1 MIQKSMFNSGKRAV
15 LSTAVIFFSGIYLTQ
30 AQETKPVK
38 DTTSDKQIEEVVL
51 VGSRSGG
58 RSKADSPVPVDVFN
72 LKDIQQSLPQT
83 NINQILNTIA
93 PSFTST
99 IQTNADGSDHLDP
112 AQLRGLGPDQTL
124 VLINGKRRHT
134 SALVNVNGAPGR
146 GTVGTDL
153 NAIPAFALSRIE
165 VLRDGA
171 SAQYGSDA
179 IAGVMNLQLKRDT
192 GKLTG
197 QFNYGGYLTS
207 AANDHTGN
215 YDGQQFQVDLNYG
228 NKIGQKGG
236 FYNITWSSQFRDP
249 TRRAGTE
256 SAPIYNAYNAI
267 EKRAAESGVNLSS
280 YFNNINNLKGTAGE
294 QDFVDLIHQYAQG
307 VGYFNSINAPGSSDL
322 LSSSIQNANSISTL
336 QALLNPTNYTTTQ
349 LNNITNQE
357 LAYRGQTR
365 KDFNQQ
371 VGQSKLN
378 NHQLFAN
385 IEVPISDDWKVYTFG
400 GYSIRDGASGGFYR
414 RPTQARTFTGLY
426 IDGYLPEI
434 HTKIQ
439 DVSLSAGIK
448 GKWDGWNVDLSN
460 TFGQNSFDYTIENTG
475 NTSLRFNSPDS
486 FKAGGLQF
494 LQNTINLD
502 FSKEFDVFE
511 GLNVAFGAEQRHE
524 NFKIN
529 PGEEASYTAY
539 DIYGN
544 PQTPTTLSSDKPTD
558 FFGAALAGSS
568 QVFAGFR
575 EANRTNK
582 NRNAYAAY
590 ADLEFNFTNWLLV
603 DAAIRYEDYSDFGS
617 TFNYKLASRIKL
629 TDDFNFR
636 FAGSTGFRAP
646 SIHQIYYNT
655 TSTLFTSLP
664 GSNGPTLVEVG
675 TFSNDSDIAKGFGI
689 NKLKQET
696 SKSVS
701 TGFTYKIPSLNLNIT
716 ADAYFIRIDD
726 RIALTDQFA
735 RPTDLQIQNNPNL
748 GPVRD
753 ALDAANVNA
762 AQFFA
767 NSIDTETKGLDV
779 VISHN
784 YRNGSI
790 KLNNDFAVNFNKTK
804 KVGDI
809 HASDLLK
816 NASLENTYF
825 GEKSRVYLEDSVPK
839 VKASLSN
846 NVKWND
852 FNIYLR
858 NTYYGKVYGADS
870 VDLNGDGVALLNEHQ
885 LISDKIITD
894 LSIGYDINKNFNLT
908 IGTNNLFDIYPTKNV
923 TASTNNDQF
932 IYSRSTS
939 QFGQNGRYV
948 FSKLTVSF

>member
-1 MIQKSMFNSGKRAV
+1 MIQKTMNRSGRKAV

-30 AQETKPVK
+30 AQQTRPVK
-38 DTTSDKQIEEVVL
+38 DSVSDKQIEEVVL

-83 NINQILNTIA
+83 NINQILNSIA

-99 IQTNADGSDHLDP
+99 IQTNADGTDHLDP

-124 VLINGKRRHT
+124 VLVNGKRRHT
-134 SALVNVNGAPGR
+134 SALVNVNGTPGR

-153 NAIPAFALSRIE
+153 NAIPAFALSKIE

-179 IAGVMNLQLKRDT
+179 IAGVMNLQLKKDT

-197 QFNYGGYLTS
+197 QFNYGGYLTP

-228 NKIGQKGG
+228 NKIGKRGG

-256 SAPIYNAYNAI
+256 SGNIYNAYNAI
-267 EKRAAESGVNLSS
+267 EKRALENGVNLSS
-280 YFNNINNLKGTAGE
+280 YFTNIKNLSGTPGE
-294 QDFVDLIHQYAQG
+294 QNFVNLIHQYAQG
-307 VGYFNSINAPGSSDL
+307 VGYLSPQQLSNIQSANTIYDIKDNSGNIIAKG
-322 LSSSIQNANSISTL
+322 L
-336 QALLNPTNYTTTQ
+336 QSLLNFDVTDS
-349 LNNITNQE
+349 E
-357 LAYRGQTR
+357 LAYRGLTR
-365 KDFNQQ
+365 KDFNMQ

-385 IEVPISDDWKVYTFG
+385 IEVPLNDDWKVYTFG
-400 GYSIRDGASGGFYR
+400 GYSIRNGASGGFYR
-414 RPTQARTFTGLY
+414 RPNQSRTFTGLY

-434 HTKIQ
+434 HTKIL
-439 DVSLSAGIK
+439 DVSLAAGIK
-448 GKWDGWNVDLSN
+448 GKWNGWNVDLSN
-460 TFGQNSFDYTIENTG
+460 TFGQNGFDYTIENTG
-475 NTSLRFNSPDS
+475 NTSLRFASPSS

-502 FSKEFDVFE
+502 FSKQFDVFE
-511 GLNVAFGAEQRHE
+511 GINVAFGAEQRHE
-524 NFKIN
+524 NFRIN
-529 PGEEASYTAY
+529 PGEAASYTAY
-539 DIYGN
+539 DVNGN
-544 PQTPTTLSSDKPTD
+544 PQTPTSVNPTD
-558 FFGAALAGSS
+558 FFGAALAGGS

-582 NRNAYAAY
+582 NRNSYAAY
-590 ADLEFNFTNWLLV
+590 ADFEFNFTNWLLV
-603 DAAIRYEDYSDFGS
+603 DAAVRYEDYSDFGS
-617 TFNYKLASRIKL
+617 TFNYKLASRIRL
-629 TDDFNFR
+629 ADNFNFR

-655 TSTLFTSLP
+655 TSTLFV
-664 GSNGPTLVEVG
+664 NGELREVG
-675 TFSNDSDIAKGFGI
+675 TFSNDQPIAVGFGI
-689 NKLKQET
+689 PNLKQET

-701 TGFTYKIPSLNLNIT
+701 TGFTYKIPALNLNVT

-726 RIALTDQFA
+726 RIVLTDQFTRFSNPA
-735 RPTDLQIQNNPNL
+735 NEAQNLVNAEFAKA
-748 GPVRD
+748 G
-753 ALDAANVNA
+753 VNA

-767 NSIDTETKGLDV
+767 NSIDTETRGLDV
-779 VISHN
+779 VISHSLLKEAF
-784 YRNGSI
+784 R
-790 KLNNDFAVNFNKTK
+790 LTNDFAINFNNTR

-816 NASLENTYF
+816 NAGLETTYF
-825 GEKSRVYLEDSVPK
+825 GERSRVYLEDSVPK
-839 VKASLSN
+839 IKASLSN
-846 NVKWND
+846 NFKWND
-852 FNIYLR
+852 FNFYLR
-858 NTYYGKVYGADS
+858 NTYYGKVYGADN
-870 VDLNGDGVALLNEHQ
+870 VDANFDGILLPNEHQ

-908 IGTNNLFDIYPTKNV
+908 IGANNLFDIYPTKNLPV
-923 TASTNNDQF
+923 SSNNDQF
-932 IYSRSTS
+932 VYSRSTS

>member
-1 MIQKSMFNSGKRAV
+1 MNKVTIINSRKGIA
-15 LSTAVIFFSGIYLTQ
+15 LTAAVIFFSGITFAQ
-30 AQETKPVK
+30 AQETKPAK
-38 DTTSDKQIEEVVL
+38 DTVSDKQIEEVVL

-72 LKDIQQSLPQT
+72 LKEIQQSLPQT

-99 IQTNADGSDHLDP
+99 IQTNADGSDHSDP

-124 VLINGKRRHT
+124 ILINGKRRHT

-197 QFNYGGYLTS
+197 QLNYGGYLTN
-207 AANDHTGN
+207 AAKDHTGN
-215 YDGQQFQVDLNYG
+215 YDGQQYQLDLNYG
-228 NKIGQKGG
+228 NKIGNKGG

-267 EKRAAESGVNLSS
+267 EKRAAENGVNLSS
-280 YFNNINNLKGTAGE
+280 YFNNIGNLKGTPGE
-294 QDFVDLIHQYAQG
+294 QDFVSLIHQYSQG
-307 VGYFNSINAPGSSDL
+307 VGYFSSEL
-322 LSSSIQNANSISTL
+322 QNKIQSANSITDLQNVLDPTKNKLDFST
-336 QALLNPTNYTTTQ
+336 AQ
-349 LNNITNQE
+349 LNDLTDQE

-365 KDFNQQ
+365 KDFNMQ

-378 NHQLFAN
+378 NHQLFLN
-385 IEVPISDDWKVYTFG
+385 VEVPVSDDWKVYTFG

-414 RPTQARTFTGLY
+414 RPNQARTFTGLN

-434 HTKIQ
+434 HTRIQ

-475 NTSLRFNSPDS
+475 NTSLRFNSPDT

-502 FSKEFDVFE
+502 FSKSFDVFQ
-511 GLNVAFGAEQRHE
+511 GINVAFGAEQRHE
-524 NFKIN
+524 NFRIN

-539 DIYGN
+539 DINGN
-544 PQTPTTLSSDKPTD
+544 VQTPTTPSSLKPTD
-558 FFGAALAGSS
+558 FFGAQLAGSS
-568 QVFAGFR
+568 QVFSGFR
-575 EANRTNK
+575 AENATNK
-582 NRNAYAAY
+582 NRNSYAGY
-590 ADLEFNFTNWLLV
+590 ADVEFNFTNWFLV
-603 DAAIRYEDYSDFGS
+603 DAAVRFEDYSDFGS

-629 TDDFNFR
+629 SNDLNFR

-655 TSTLFTSLP
+655 TSTLFTTLP
-664 GSNGPTLVEVG
+664 GGTAPSLVEVG
-675 TFSNDSDIAKGFGI
+675 TFSNDSAVAKGLGI

-701 TGFTYKIPSLNLNIT
+701 TGFTYKIPALNLNIT

-726 RIALTDQFA
+726 RIVLTDQFS
-735 RPTDLQIQNNPNL
+735 RPTDAQITANPNL
-748 GPVRD
+748 QGVRD
-753 ALDAANVNA
+753 ELDRNNVNA

-767 NSIDTETKGLDV
+767 NSIDTETKGLDL
-779 VISHN
+779 VISHS
-784 YRNGSI
+784 YKRES
-790 KLNNDFAVNFNKTK
+790 LRFNNDFAINFNKTK

-809 HASDLLK
+809 HVSDLLK
-816 NASLENTYF
+816 SAGLENTYF
-825 GEKSRVYLEDSVPK
+825 GERSRVYLEDSVPK
-839 VKASLSN
+839 VKASLSHSLT
-846 NVKWND
+846 WND
-852 FNIYLR
+852 FSVYLR
-858 NTYYGKVYGADS
+858 NTYYGKVYGADN
-870 VDLNGDGVALLNEHQ
+870 VDANFDGILLPNEHQ
-885 LISDKIITD
+885 LVSDKIITD
-894 LSIGYDINKNFNLT
+894 LSIGYNISKNFNLT
-908 IGTNNLFDIYPTKNV
+908 VGTNNLFDIYPTKNV

-932 IYSRSTS
+932 IYSRSSS

>member
-1 MIQKSMFNSGKRAV
+1 MIQKSMFNSSKRAV
-15 LSTAVIFFSGIYLTQ
+15 ISTAVVFFSGIYLTQ
-30 AQETKPVK
+30 AQETKSLK
-38 DTTSDKQIEEVVL
+38 DSISDKQIEEVVL

-99 IQTNADGSDHLDP
+99 IQTNADGSDHSDP

-124 VLINGKRRHT
+124 ILVNGKRRHT

-197 QFNYGGYLTS
+197 QLNYGGYLTK
-207 AANDHTGN
+207 AAKDHTGN
-215 YDGQQFQVDLNYG
+215 YDGQQYQLDLNYG
-228 NKIGQKGG
+228 NKIGKKGG
-236 FYNITWSSQFRDP
+236 FYNLTWSSQFRDP

-256 SAPIYNAYNAI
+256 SGAIYNAYNAI
-267 EKRAAESGVNLSS
+267 EKRASENGVNLSS

-294 QDFVDLIHQYAQG
+294 QDFVNLIHQYAQG
-307 VGYFNSINAPGSSDL
+307 VNYFDSNFQSN
-322 LSSSIQNANSISTL
+322 IQNASSITAL
-336 QALLNPTNYTTTQ
+336 QGLLGANYTD
-349 LNNITNQE
+349 QE

-365 KDFNQQ
+365 NDFNMQ

-385 IEVPISDDWKVYTFG
+385 IEVPLNDDWKAYTFG
-400 GYSIRDGASGGFYR
+400 GYSIRDGQSGGFFR
-414 RPTQARTFTGLY
+414 RPNQARTFTGIYL
-426 IDGYLPEI
+426 DGYLPEI

-439 DVSLSAGIK
+439 DVSLATGIK
-448 GKWDGWNVDLSN
+448 GKWNGWNVDLSN

-475 NTSLRFNSPDS
+475 NTSLRFASPTS

-502 FSKEFDVFE
+502 FSKQFDLLQGV
-511 GLNVAFGAEQRHE
+511 NVAFGAEQRHE
-524 NFKIN
+524 NFRIN

-539 DIYGN
+539 DVNGY
-544 PQTPTTLSSDKPTD
+544 PQTPTSVNPTD
-558 FFGAALAGSS
+558 FFGVALAGSS

-575 EANRTNK
+575 EANRTDK
-582 NRNAYAAY
+582 NRNSYAFY
-590 ADLEFNFTNWLLV
+590 GDVEFNFTNWLLV
-603 DAAIRYEDYSDFGS
+603 DAAIRFEDYSDFGS

-629 TDDFNFR
+629 SEDLNFR

-655 TSTLFTSLP
+655 TSTLFVNNELR
-664 GSNGPTLVEVG
+664 EVG
-675 TFSNDSDIAKGFGI
+675 TFSNDSDVAKAFGI
-689 NKLKQET
+689 EPLKQET
-696 SKSVS
+696 SKSFS
-701 TGFTYKIPSLNLNIT
+701 TGFTYKIPSLNLNVT

-726 RIALTDQFA
+726 RIVLTDQFTGT
-735 RPTDLQIQNNPNL
+735 PVTSL
-748 GPVRD
+748 G
-753 ALDAANVNA
+753 LNG

-767 NSIDTETKGLDV
+767 NSIDTETKGLDF

-784 YRNGSI
+784 LRKESF
-790 KLNNDFAVNFNKTK
+790 KLINDFAINFNRTK
-804 KVGDI
+804 KVGDV
-809 HASDLLK
+809 HTSQKLRDQ
-816 NASLENTYF
+816 NLETTF
-825 GEKSRVYLEDSVPK
+825 FSERSRVYLEDSVPK

-846 NVKWND
+846 NLNWKD
-852 FNIYLR
+852 FNFYLR
-858 NTYYGKVYGADS
+858 NTYYGKVYGADG
-870 VDLNGDGVALLNEHQ
+870 LNGNPFDHQ

>member
-1 MIQKSMFNSGKRAV
+1 MNKVTIINSRKGIA
-15 LSTAVIFFSGIYLTQ
+15 LTAAVIFFSGITFAQ
-30 AQETKPVK
+30 AQETKPAQ
-38 DTTSDKQIEEVVL
+38 DTVSDKQIEEVVL

-72 LKDIQQSLPQT
+72 LKEIQQSLPQT
-83 NINQILNTIA
+83 SINQILNTIA

-99 IQTNADGSDHLDP
+99 IQTNADGSDHSDP

-124 VLINGKRRHT
+124 ILVNGKRRHT

-197 QFNYGGYLTS
+197 QLNYGGYLTN
-207 AANDHTGN
+207 AAKDHTGN
-215 YDGQQFQVDLNYG
+215 YDGQQYQLDLNYG
-228 NKIGQKGG
+228 NKIGNKGG
-236 FYNITWSSQFRDP
+236 FYNLTWSSQFRDP

-256 SAPIYNAYNAI
+256 SGNIYNAYNAI
-267 EKRAAESGVNLSS
+267 EKRASESGVNLSS

-294 QDFVDLIHQYAQG
+294 QDFVNLIHQYSQG
-307 VGYFNSINAPGSSDL
+307 VSYFDSGLQSN
-322 LSSSIQNANSISTL
+322 IQNANTITAL
-336 QALLNPTNYTTTQ
+336 QGLLGANVTDN
-349 LNNITNQE
+349 E

-365 KDFNQQ
+365 NDFNMQ

-385 IEVPISDDWKVYTFG
+385 IEVPLNDDWKAYTFG
-400 GYSIRDGASGGFYR
+400 GYSIRDGQSGGFYR
-414 RPTQARTFTGLY
+414 RPNQARTFTGLS

-434 HTKIQ
+434 HTRIQ
-439 DVSLSAGIK
+439 DVSLSAGVK
-448 GKWDGWNVDLSN
+448 GNWKGWNVDLSN

-475 NTSLRFNSPDS
+475 NTSLRFNSPS
-486 FKAGGLQF
+486 TFRAGGLQF

-502 FSKEFDVFE
+502 FSKSFDVFQ
-511 GLNVAFGAEQRHE
+511 GINVAFGAEQRHE
-524 NFKIN
+524 NFRIN

-539 DIYGN
+539 DINGN
-544 PQTPTTLSSDKPTD
+544 VQTPTTPNSLKPTD

-568 QVFAGFR
+568 QVFSGFR
-575 EANRTNK
+575 AENATNK
-582 NRNAYAAY
+582 NRNSYAGY
-590 ADLEFNFTNWLLV
+590 ADVEFNFTNWLLV
-603 DAAIRYEDYSDFGS
+603 DAAVRYEDYSDFGS

-629 TDDFNFR
+629 SNDLNFR

-655 TSTLFTSLP
+655 TSTLFTTLP
-664 GSNGPTLVEVG
+664 GGTAPSLVEVG
-675 TFSNDSDIAKGFGI
+675 TFSNDSAVAKGLGI

-701 TGFTYKIPSLNLNIT
+701 TGFTYKIPALNLNIT

-726 RIALTDQFA
+726 RIVLTDQFS
-735 RPTDLQIQNNPNL
+735 RPTDAQITANPNL
-748 GPVRD
+748 QGVRD
-753 ALDAANVNA
+753 GLDRNNVNA

-779 VISHN
+779 VISHSYKREN
-784 YRNGSI
+784 LRF
-790 KLNNDFAVNFNKTK
+790 NNDFAINFNKTK

-816 NASLENTYF
+816 SAGLETTYF
-825 GEKSRVYLEDSVPK
+825 GERSRVYLEDSVPK
-839 VKASLSN
+839 VKASLSHSLT
-846 NVKWND
+846 WND
-852 FNIYLR
+852 FSVYLR
-858 NTYYGKVYGADS
+858 NTYYGKVYGADV
-870 VDLNGDGVALLNEHQ
+870 VDANFDGIILPNEHQ
-885 LISDKIITD
+885 LVSDKIITD
-894 LSIGYDINKNFNLT
+894 LSIGYNISKNFNLT
-908 IGTNNLFDIYPTKNV
+908 VGTNNLFDIYPTKNV

>member
-1 MIQKSMFNSGKRAV
+1 MNKVTIINSRKGIA
-15 LSTAVIFFSGIYLTQ
+15 LTAAVIFFSGITFAQ
-30 AQETKPVK
+30 AQETKPAN
-38 DTTSDKQIEEVVL
+38 DTVSDSQIEEVVL

-99 IQTNADGSDHLDP
+99 IQTNADGSDHSDP

-124 VLINGKRRHT
+124 ILINGKRRHT

-197 QFNYGGYLTS
+197 QLNYGGYLTN
-207 AANDHTGN
+207 AAKDHTGN
-215 YDGQQFQVDLNYG
+215 YDGQQYQLDLNYG
-228 NKIGQKGG
+228 NKIGTKGG
-236 FYNITWSSQFRDP
+236 FYNVTWSSQFRDP

-256 SAPIYNAYNAI
+256 SGAIYNAYNAI
-267 EKRAAESGVNLSS
+267 EKRASESGVNLSS

-294 QDFVDLIHQYAQG
+294 QDFVNLIHQYSQG
-307 VGYFNSINAPGSSDL
+307 VSYFDSGLQSN
-322 LSSSIQNANSISTL
+322 IQNASTITAL
-336 QALLNPTNYTTTQ
+336 QGLLGANVTDN
-349 LNNITNQE
+349 E

-365 KDFNQQ
+365 KDFNMQ

-385 IEVPISDDWKVYTFG
+385 VEVPLNDDWKAYTFG
-400 GYSIRDGASGGFYR
+400 GYSIRDGQSGGFYR
-414 RPTQARTFTGLY
+414 RPNQARTFTGIN

-434 HTKIQ
+434 HTRIQ
-439 DVSLSAGIK
+439 DVSLSAGVK
-448 GKWDGWNVDLSN
+448 GKWNGWNVDLSN

-475 NTSLRFNSPDS
+475 NTSLRFNSPS
-486 FKAGGLQF
+486 TFKAGGLQF

-502 FSKEFDVFE
+502 FSKSFDVFQ
-511 GLNVAFGAEQRHE
+511 GINVAFGAEQRHE
-524 NFKIN
+524 NFRIN

-539 DIYGN
+539 DINGN
-544 PQTPTTLSSDKPTD
+544 VQTPTTPNSLKPTD

-568 QVFAGFR
+568 QVFSGFR
-575 EANRTNK
+575 AENQT
-582 NRNAYAAY
+582 NRNRNSYAGY
-590 ADLEFNFTNWLLV
+590 ADVEFNFTNWFLV
-603 DAAIRYEDYSDFGS
+603 DAAVRFEDYSDFGS

-629 TDDFNFR
+629 SNDLNFR

-664 GSNGPTLVEVG
+664 GSTTPTLVEVG
-675 TFSNDSDIAKGFGI
+675 TFANDSGVAKGLGI

-701 TGFTYKIPSLNLNIT
+701 AGFTYKIPALNLNIT
-716 ADAYFIRIDD
+716 TDAYFIRIDD
-726 RIALTDQFA
+726 RIVLTDQFA
-735 RPTDLQIQNNPNL
+735 RPTDAQILLNPNL
-748 GPVRD
+748 QEVRNE
-753 ALDAANVNA
+753 LDRNNVNA

-767 NSIDTETKGLDV
+767 NSIDTETKGLDL
-779 VISHN
+779 VISHTLTKE
-784 YRNGSI
+784 SF
-790 KLNNDFAVNFNKTK
+790 KFTNDFAINLNETK

-816 NASLENTYF
+816 SAGLENTYF
-825 GEKSRVYLEDSVPK
+825 GERSRGYLENSVPK
-839 VKASLSN
+839 VNASLSN
-846 NVKWND
+846 NLKWND
-852 FNIYLR
+852 FNFYLR
-858 NTYYGKVYGADS
+858 NTYYGKVYGADI
-870 VDLNGDGVALLNEHQ
+870 VDANFDGVILPNEHQ

-908 IGTNNLFDIYPTKNV
+908 IGANNLFDIYPTKNL

>member
-1 MIQKSMFNSGKRAV
+1 MNSKIIINSRKGLV
-15 LSTAVIFFSGIYLTQ
+15 LSAAVIFFSGISLAQ
-30 AQETKPVK
+30 AQETKPVQ
-38 DTTSDKQIEEVVL
+38 DTVANKEIEEVVL

-99 IQTNADGSDHLDP
+99 IQTNADGSDHSDP

-124 VLINGKRRHT
+124 ILINGKRRHT

-197 QFNYGGYLTS
+197 QLNYGGYLTN
-207 AANDHTGN
+207 AAKDHTGN
-215 YDGQQFQVDLNYG
+215 YDGQQYQLDLNYG
-228 NKIGQKGG
+228 NKIGTKGG
-236 FYNITWSSQFRDP
+236 FYNVTWSSQFRDP

-256 SAPIYNAYNAI
+256 SGAIYNAYNAI
-267 EKRAAESGVNLSS
+267 EKRASENGVNLSS

-294 QDFVDLIHQYAQG
+294 QDFVNLIHQYSQG
-307 VGYFNSINAPGSSDL
+307 VSYFDSGLQSN
-322 LSSSIQNANSISTL
+322 IQNASTITAL
-336 QALLNPTNYTTTQ
+336 QGLLGANVTDN
-349 LNNITNQE
+349 E

-365 KDFNQQ
+365 KDFNMQ

-385 IEVPISDDWKVYTFG
+385 VEVPLNDDWKAYTFG
-400 GYSIRDGASGGFYR
+400 GYSIRDGQSGGFYR
-414 RPTQARTFTGLY
+414 RPNQARTFTGIN

-434 HTKIQ
+434 HTRIQ
-439 DVSLSAGIK
+439 DVSLSAGVK
-448 GKWDGWNVDLSN
+448 GKWNGWNVDLSN

-475 NTSLRFNSPDS
+475 NTSLRFNSPS
-486 FKAGGLQF
+486 TFKAGGLQF

-502 FSKEFDVFE
+502 FSKSFDVFQ
-511 GLNVAFGAEQRHE
+511 GINVAFGAEQRHE
-524 NFKIN
+524 NFRIN

-539 DIYGN
+539 DINGN
-544 PQTPTTLSSDKPTD
+544 VQTPTTPNSLKPTD

-568 QVFAGFR
+568 QVFSGFR
-575 EANRTNK
+575 AENQT
-582 NRNAYAAY
+582 NRNRNSYAGY
-590 ADLEFNFTNWLLV
+590 ADVEFNFTNWFLV
-603 DAAIRYEDYSDFGS
+603 DAAVRFEDYSDFGS

-629 TDDFNFR
+629 SNDLNFR

-664 GSNGPTLVEVG
+664 GSTTPTLVEVG
-675 TFSNDSDIAKGFGI
+675 TFANDSGVAKGLGI

-701 TGFTYKIPSLNLNIT
+701 AGFTYKIPALNLNIT
-716 ADAYFIRIDD
+716 TDAYFIRIDD
-726 RIALTDQFA
+726 RIVLTDQFA
-735 RPTDLQIQNNPNL
+735 RPTDAQILLNPNL
-748 GPVRD
+748 QEVRNE
-753 ALDAANVNA
+753 LDRNNVNA

-767 NSIDTETKGLDV
+767 NSIDTETKGLDL
-779 VISHN
+779 VISHTLTKE
-784 YRNGSI
+784 SF
-790 KLNNDFAVNFNKTK
+790 KFTNDFAINLNETK

-809 HASDLLK
+809 HASDL
-816 NASLENTYF
+816 
-825 GEKSRVYLEDSVPK
+825 
-839 VKASLSN
+839 
-846 NVKWND
+846 
-852 FNIYLR
+852 
-858 NTYYGKVYGADS
+858 
-870 VDLNGDGVALLNEHQ
+870 
-885 LISDKIITD
+885 
-894 LSIGYDINKNFNLT
+894 
-908 IGTNNLFDIYPTKNV
+908 
-923 TASTNNDQF
+923 
-932 IYSRSTS
+932 
-939 QFGQNGRYV
+939 
-948 FSKLTVSF
+948 